1 MFRECKPQSRRQT
14 AIKRIRDLN
23 LDFRINPYSDPD
35 VCWSLYIDRSY
46 LALVILLNVVEIDQW
61 MTWSLFRNV
70 RVEKSKVIRTQG
82 KINMKI
88 NINGDFCS
96 NPAHRQNDDRPHWSH
111 SLAPPWH
118 RYYII
123 GPTLAK
129 IGKFYVAQNSH
140 TSSFINRDKR
150 HVIGTFFQISWE
162 LLNVGYTSCSSIA
175 HENAL
180 ISLTAICRSK
190 NLSGKTLG
198 QSFCIGGSV
207 LRQRK
212 RKGTRRMK

>member
-1 MFRECKPQSRRQT
+1 MFRERKPQSRRQT

-70 RVEKSKVIRTQG
+70 REVEKSKVIRTPG

-150 HVIGTFFQISWE
+150 HVIGTFFSNFVRTAKCRLHVMQFYSPRKC
-162 LLNVGYTSCSSIA
+162 LNLA
-175 HENAL
+175 HSDL
-180 ISLTAICRSK
+180 PI
-190 NLSGKTLG
+190 
-198 QSFCIGGSV
+198 
-207 LRQRK
+207 
-212 RKGTRRMK
+212 